1 MGRRFAPVDQG
12 SIKSPHYP
20 ISPYDR
26 SLRIPYRISS
36 RIRRSATKI
45 GLRFGSANPDL
56 FYARLCDLL
65 DYTTSVTMTKDRYR
79 LVRFPLDRG
88 RVDFQ
93 ATKPGEIHDETRNQL
108 ETDRRFVRSRSD
120 RVSLGARVESGVEFD
135 RKPTE
140 SRMRDQSQGNR
151 TRDGELRSVL
161 GFVTPRIE

>member
-1 MGRRFAPVDQG
+1 M
-12 SIKSPHYP
+12 I
-20 ISPYDR
+20 DR
-26 SLRIPYRISS
+26 SLPFVYRFSS

-45 GLRFGSANPDL
+45 GFRFGSANPGL

-65 DYTTSVTMTKDRYR
+65 DYTTCVAITKARCR
-79 LVRFPLDRG
+79 LGRFPRDRG

-93 ATKPGEIHDETRNQL
+93 ATKPGEINDETRNQL

-120 RVSLGARVESGVEFD
+120 RVSLGARIESGVEID

-140 SRMRDQSQGNR
+140 SRMRDQSQGDR
-151 TRDGELRSVL
+151 TRDGELRSVV